1 MSKIKVELP
10 DFLANSIKYAVTQA
24 IEEASKRALT
34 SQYPPYMSKS
44 EAAKY
49 LNIAPNTLDQ
59 WIATTKIPYTTFGK
73 TYRFNRYELDKFMTS
88 KD

>member
-10 DFLANSIKYAVTQA
+10 DFLVNSIKCAVTQA

-49 LNIAPNTLDQ
+49 LNIAPNTLDL
-59 WIATTKIPYTTFGK
+59 WIATTNIPYTKFGK